1 MINRKLRIQKQINKH
16 GVQKDYFCCL
26 RRCCPPSFS
35 WCRSYRGD
43 VGLDGESSRGFH
55 CGWTVV
61 IHWFPLVLS
70 VEGVSTWVV
79 VVSWRVTEDSRLQS
93 WCGPLNVPALSRG
106 FFFSLFHG
114 VLLHE
119 GFLRSYR
126 TIQDLLLKCIF
137 LRNVLRLPLPRTR
150 SPGARVSEAISS
162 EFLPRWSIY
171 SHQGQHV
178 TRPSKTDSL

>member
-1 MINRKLRIQKQINKH
+1 MEYRRIISASC
-16 GVQKDYFCCL
+16 VVVV
-26 RRCCPPSFS
+26 RRAFP
-35 WCRSYRGD
+35 D
-43 VGLDGESSRGFH
+43 VVLIARELDWTGSLPAASTVGE
-55 CGWTVV
+55 VV
-61 IHWFPLVLS
+61 IHWFPLVSS

-79 VVSWRVTEDSRLQS
+79 VVSWRVTKDSRLQS

-137 LRNVLRLPLPRTR
+137 LRNVLHLPLPRTR

-162 EFLPRWSIY
+162 EFLPRWSIC